1 LALKLDQDSILEF
14 LDRYKDQLFIGTL
27 ALMLVIGGWSLYQR
41 SALSVDDLIR
51 EVTEEPDRAGSGPR
65 SERVSPQEVVD
76 KLVAKRPPDM
86 YTITRNPFGSQEEQL
101 RKRNEVK
108 SAYDRGI
115 ELFQAGDYEA
125 AIQQFER
132 VIALDVT
139 ETRIPYAV
147 LPSEYKR
154 RAQSEF
160 LKRNFDRVLASAKS
174 DLQEGD
180 RLVSTGKLPEAEA
193 VFLRANKNLTDAI
206 TADPEGASVG
216 KENLDALKQMQSQ
229 AFNKMIAVQS
239 TVLKSEL
246 QQGIQQAQLLLGQND
261 LIALLKSNFNLV
273 ALQQRLNEVD
283 PNQEL
288 IKAAERN
295 QVTALSQ
302 QIQKRLADSYAELVI
317 QAEKQFA
324 EALVQ
329 KDMNKSK
336 EAIAAKRLAQQTN
349 PQDPELQTKIN
360 NAVIKR
366 AEMVVELAD
375 AFIAQQQALLNQGQ
389 YDQFDAQGK
398 LRFMDELNA
407 LRTIGPST
415 DATLR
420 NQVVDRLKQIQ
431 NLRKPPVLTQDY
443 EIQSV
448 QESGRG
454 IFKIEILDKTVRTG
468 PRKRVLTNIRE
479 GANRGDR
486 STGIYIKKVDT
497 EKGSVILSKSGYSDV
512 EVKLSPS
519 N

>member
-1 LALKLDQDSILEF
+1 MALKLDKDTILEF
-14 LDRYKDQLFIGTL
+14 LDRKKDPLFIGAL
-27 ALMLVIGGWSLYQR
+27 ALILVAGGWSLYQR

-51 EVTEEPDRAGSGPR
+51 EVTEEPDRQGGSAQA
-65 SERVSPQEVVD
+65 ERVSPQDVVD
-76 KLVAKRPPDM
+76 KLLAKRAPDM
-86 YTITRNPFGSQEEQL
+86 YNIKRNPFGSQEEQL
-101 RKRNEVK
+101 RKRDEVNN
-108 SAYDRGI
+108 AYNRGV

-125 AIQQFER
+125 AIQQFDK
-132 VIALDVT
+132 VITLDVT

-180 RLVSTGKLPEAEA
+180 RLVSTTKMAEAEA

-206 TADPEGASVG
+206 TADPEGTSVG
-216 KENLDALKQMQSQ
+216 KENLDTLKQLQSQ
-229 AFNKMIAVQS
+229 AFNKLIAVQS
-239 TVLKSEL
+239 TVLKNEL
-246 QQGIQQAQLLLGQND
+246 QQGIQQGQQLLGQND
-261 LIALLKSNFNLV
+261 LIALLKSNFSLL

-283 PNQEL
+283 PNAEL
-288 IKAAERN
+288 IKPNERN
-295 QVTALSQ
+295 QVAALAQ
-302 QIQKRLADSYAELVI
+302 QIQKRLTDSYAELVV
-317 QAEKQFA
+317 QADKQFA

-336 EAIAAKRLAQQTN
+336 EAIAAMRLALQTN

-360 NAVIKR
+360 TAVVKR
-366 AEMVVELAD
+366 AEMVVQLAD
-375 AFIAQQQALLNQGQ
+375 AFIAEQQGILNQGQ

-407 LRTIGPST
+407 LRNVGLPS
-415 DATLR
+415 DSNLR
-420 NQVVDRLKQIQ
+420 TQIVDRLKQIQ
-431 NLRKPPVLTQDY
+431 NLRKPPLLTQEYD
-443 EIQSV
+443 IQSI
-448 QESGRG
+448 QESGKG
-454 IFKIEILDKTVRTG
+454 IYKIEVMDKTVRTG
-468 PRKRVLTNIRE
+468 AKKRVLTNIRE

-486 STGIYIKKVDT
+486 TTGIYIKKVDT